1 MFIQFDLGALIPL
14 GLAHFRSL
22 YEIPFRQG
30 WVALLMLLQ
39 GLVFA
44 AGRKYPLAFFLSGGI
59 FFSCFWDE
67 QGSIS
72 STSGIRR
79 GTGELAWFLF
89 HLLESNNE
97 TSSDLKI
104 YRYDFV
110 NKSFLVHFIPVI
122 QFVFSYI
129 IVLLKFIGKLWR
141 QSSHLPF
148 IFDLTNFIFF
158 FILLSP
164 G

>member
-1 MFIQFDLGALIPL
+1 MFIQLDLGALIPL

-22 YEIPFRQG
+22 CEIPFRQG
-30 WVALLMLLQ
+30 WVDLFMLLQ
-39 GLVFA
+39 GLVLLL
-44 AGRKYPLAFFLSGGI
+44 GISIHLHSSFLVV

-72 STSGIRR
+72 SPSGIRR
-79 GTGELAWFLF
+79 GAGELTWFLF

-97 TSSDLKI
+97 TSSDPKI

-122 QFVFSYI
+122 QFMFSYI
-129 IVLLKFIGKLWR
+129 IDLLKFMGKLWR

-148 IFDLTNFIFF
+148 VFDLTNFIFF